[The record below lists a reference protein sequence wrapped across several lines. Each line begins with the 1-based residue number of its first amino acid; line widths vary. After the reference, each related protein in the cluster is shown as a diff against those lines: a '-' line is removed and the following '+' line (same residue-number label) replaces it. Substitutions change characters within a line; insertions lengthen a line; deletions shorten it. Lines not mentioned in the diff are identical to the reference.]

1 MPRFVGNGLL
11 ALSLLAFAACSDS
24 TAPGPRTLEEA
35 RAVWAS
41 HHLTNYS
48 YFGSQA
54 CVCGAPSG
62 LVRVEVEDGRVSSVT
77 DWTTHAQIAT
87 TGWLTI
93 DQLLD
98 LAGTL
103 QPIAVEFDRLLGF
116 PRRVER
122 CCIADDSGSVYT
134 VAMVILLPT

>member
-11 ALSLLAFAACSDS
+11 ALSLLVFAACGDS
-24 TAPGPRTLEEA
+24 TGPGPRTVEEA
-35 RAVWAS
+35 RALWAS
-41 HHLTNYS
+41 HHLTTYS

-54 CVCGAPSG
+54 CFCGAPSG
-62 LVRVEVEDGRVSSVT
+62 LVRVEVTDGRVSSVT
-77 DWTTHAQIAT
+77 DWTTQAQIAT
-87 TGWLTI
+87 TGWLTV

-103 QPIAVEFDRLLGF
+103 QPSPVEFDWYLGF
-116 PRRVER
+116 PRKVER

-134 VAMVILLPT
+134 VAMLILLPT